1 MRRYLSAPSAPSIR
15 PSVRPGPS
23 VRVRPRLIDE
33 LITYVLHMGNDYVTG
48 GRTRPHPSASVRP
61 VRTRPGPST
70 RPWPVR
76 TFSHLTHIYLLQT
89 QAHSTDQVYW
99 VGPTQVSYALV
110 VMPAYH
116 VGSSDPKLRSAQVN
130 ELSVHAAEGLAGPV
144 AHARTPSARS
154 GSHAPVTRSHHQS
167 RPLALVSPRLV
178 TVLARSM
185 RAALSSRVRS
195 RPPAPLTQPPLT
207 SFLRK
212 QRKSADEL
220 EEMLRAFCG
229 GSLVQSQIPDRL

>member
-1 MRRYLSAPSAPSIR
+1 MFATCSQHFRNIFATCSQHFRDVFATFSQHFRNIDRPRPSA
-15 PSVRPGPS
+15 S

-116 VGSSDPKLRSAQVN
+116 VGSPPTLTSTLRPFCT
-130 ELSVHAAEGLAGPV
+130 GLC
-144 AHARTPSARS
+144 
-154 GSHAPVTRSHHQS
+154 
-167 RPLALVSPRLV
+167 
-178 TVLARSM
+178 
-185 RAALSSRVRS
+185 VRS
-195 RPPAPLTQPPLT
+195 LLHVEKG
-207 SFLRK
+207 L
-212 QRKSADEL
+212 
-220 EEMLRAFCG
+220 
-229 GSLVQSQIPDRL
+229 